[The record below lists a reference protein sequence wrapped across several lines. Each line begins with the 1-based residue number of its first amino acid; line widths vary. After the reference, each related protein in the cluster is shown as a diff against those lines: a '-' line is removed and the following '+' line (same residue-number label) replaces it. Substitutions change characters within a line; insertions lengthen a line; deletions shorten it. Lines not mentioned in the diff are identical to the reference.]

1 MSTES
6 KDFYSILGLPR
17 DCTSSDL
24 RAAYK
29 KLVLRWHPDKWQAYG
44 NPRLVDEVKKRFQA
58 IQEAYAVL
66 SDEHKR
72 FLYDTG
78 VYDSEDDEGM
88 DEFLD
93 EMAEMMHESRQ
104 KKGTSESFEQL
115 QDLFRNMFEA
125 DLNGFGKQKGAY
137 ATVCKSNNYPDGNN
151 NGGSTGGPREGE
163 GNNKSRVRKKGSSA
177 KR

>member
-1 MSTES
+1 MRATS
-6 KDFYSILGLPR
+6 K
-17 DCTSSDL
+17 
-24 RAAYK
+24 
-29 KLVLRWHPDKWQAYG
+29 Q
-44 NPRLVDEVKKRFQA
+44 
-58 IQEAYAVL
+58 
-66 SDEHKR
+66 
-72 FLYDTG
+72 
-78 VYDSEDDEGM
+78 GM